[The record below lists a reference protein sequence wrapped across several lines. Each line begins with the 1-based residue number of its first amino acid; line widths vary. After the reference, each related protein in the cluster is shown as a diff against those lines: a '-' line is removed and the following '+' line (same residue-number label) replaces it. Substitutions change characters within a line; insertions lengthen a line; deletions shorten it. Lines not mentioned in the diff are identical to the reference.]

1 MNGQEANCLVQGP
14 QHSIACSGT
23 NTTLA
28 GLERVGVGGGT
39 ERCPSYRPTNRTIRH
54 KYVSLSYV

>member
-28 GLERVGVGGGT
+28 GLERVWVGVQSVAHPTGQPI
-39 ERCPSYRPTNRTIRH
+39 ERFGINTSA
-54 KYVSLSYV
+54 